1 MQNKAAVVFI
11 VLLCF
16 FSVAAYADTKKDS
29 YSQPSTAEIKQWSD
43 ENSWWRL
50 IHYKRRLQGVRSQV
64 DDANFFLHPQGNKSP
79 AAELLATFKELDR
92 ALRHNLSE
100 KEDVRCR
107 FPARTA
113 WLNTKLDQQI
123 PERQCDALE
132 DWLGRID
139 AGSLS
144 LIFPAAYMNNAS
156 SMFGHSLLRID
167 ARDKQRNPNLV
178 AWAVNFAA
186 LVDEGDG
193 ALAYAIKG
201 MIGQYP
207 GYFSLMPYYEKVNE
221 YSYLESRDIWEYP
234 IKLSETGL
242 QRVLLH
248 MWELNQIRFD
258 YWFFD
263 ENCSYQLLALLS
275 VAEDH
280 LDLTRGFDIKALPV
294 DTVRALSQAGLLEDQ
309 GHFRPSFA
317 TRLQS
322 MSEQVT
328 PEELEYA
335 RTLVF
340 DQPDPA
346 AFYLPESVRAERVYE
361 LAFQWLNFRFQHQ
374 KLPRDQ
380 SAPQLHRLL
389 VARSRVQSRSG
400 FIQPEIPTVSP
411 HQGHDTA
418 QWSIGLGQ
426 HESQSF
432 MQLAAKPSYHGRF
445 DAVEGYLPN
454 AEINL
459 FELTLRYYEEKQK
472 LEPWHLKLVEVGNY
486 LPSSPIFRMS
496 AWRVQVE
503 AGRVNPLAKT
513 KDDWRA
519 RTGGGYGRAWGST
532 ENLMTY
538 LMLAAE
544 LEVGPQAG
552 VSKKTTDPEWA
563 IGAGLVSGFVWE
575 PIRSLRTG
583 LDVRLIN
590 FPAGATGNAL
600 HAEGTVQWNYAYN
613 QSIRLQG
620 QLEKREETNHQ
631 VHLSWLRFF

>member
-1 MQNKAAVVFI
+1 MQNKAALIVV

-16 FSVAAYADTKKDS
+16 FSVTVYADTKTVEF
-29 YSQPSTAEIKQWSD
+29 SQISATEKEHLSS
-43 ENSWWRL
+43 ENAWWRL

-64 DDANFFLHPQGNKSP
+64 DDDKFFLHPQGARNP
-79 AAELLATFKELDR
+79 AAELDATLAALNNALVDELNEAD
-92 ALRHNLSE
+92 
-100 KEDVRCR
+100 DVRCR

-167 ARDKQRNPNLV
+167 ARDKQRNPDLV

-186 LVDEGDG
+186 VVDEGDG
-193 ALAYAIKG
+193 GLAYAIKG

-234 IKLSETGL
+234 LSLSEKGL
-242 QRVLLH
+242 RRVLLH
-248 MWELNQIRFD
+248 MWELDEVRFD

-328 PEELEYA
+328 SDELEFA
-335 RTLVF
+335 RILVF

-346 AFYLPESVRAERVYE
+346 GLYLPESVRAERVYE

-380 SAPQLHRLL
+380 AAPQLHRLL
-389 VARSRVQSRSG
+389 VARSKVQNRSG
-400 FIQPEIPTVSP
+400 FIQPEIPEVPP

-418 QWSIGLGQ
+418 QWSIGFGQ
-426 HESQSF
+426 HESELF
-432 MQLAAKPSYHGRF
+432 MQLAAKPSYHSRF

-459 FELTLRYYEEKQK
+459 FELTLRYYEEEER

-513 KDDWRA
+513 KDDWRT

-600 HAEGTVQWNYAYN
+600 HAEGTVQWNYARN
-613 QSIRLQG
+613 QSIRLLG
-620 QLEKREETNHQ
+620 QLEKREEENHQ